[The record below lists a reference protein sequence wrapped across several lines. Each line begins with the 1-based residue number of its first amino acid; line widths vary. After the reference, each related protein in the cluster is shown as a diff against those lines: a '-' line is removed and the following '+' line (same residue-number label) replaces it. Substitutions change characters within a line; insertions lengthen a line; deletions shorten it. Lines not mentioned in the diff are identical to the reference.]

1 MPQEVDHKTIPFLR
15 QKRREILSTH
25 TQWETLVPHSKK
37 RKNTDA
43 QLSLSLSSHNTQE
56 NTSPVQVFNETNQR
70 NEPMRKKETEIH
82 SPHELFVL
90 EKRLRKHFT
99 RETLVQQ
106 ETQTRMLSSLSLSAR
121 TTTQENTSQVQV
133 FNETNPTKRTHEKKG
148 DRNTLTPR
156 TFCVGKAAAKALY
169 PRNPSSARNANTDA
183 QLLSSRNA
191 KTRMLSFSGSR
202 KHLTGSSFPTKRNN
216 EKMLTPNGCES
227 SEDGC
232 ETLRSARN
240 AKTRMLSF
248 SQVQ

>member
-1 MPQEVDHKTIPFLR
+1 M
-15 QKRREILSTH
+15 LS
-25 TQWETLVPHSKK
+25 
-37 RKNTDA
+37 
-43 QLSLSLSSHNTQE
+43 SLSLSAHTTRKKTLHRFRFSMKRT
-56 NTSPVQVFNETNQR
+56 QR

-133 FNETNPTKRTHEKKG
+133 FNETNPTKRTHEKKR

-156 TFCVGKAAAKALY
+156 TFCVGKAAVKALY